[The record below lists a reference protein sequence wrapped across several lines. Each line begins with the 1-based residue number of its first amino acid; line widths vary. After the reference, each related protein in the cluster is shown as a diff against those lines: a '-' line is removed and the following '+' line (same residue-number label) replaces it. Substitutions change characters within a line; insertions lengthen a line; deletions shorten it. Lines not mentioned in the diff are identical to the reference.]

1 VAQAEFLAVMMLVVI
16 RRSFPVTIH
25 FEIVCTKPASPFHQR
40 TVGGRGLCLGAGR
53 EAARSQRTVHIIL
66 VLLQDALLGGG
77 FCSINPISISDYP
90 SFLLSFYMPMPR
102 RGAALRYLIICCMFL
117 FQTVRLQLF

>member
-1 VAQAEFLAVMMLVVI
+1 MDSAWEQKKLEARKLLAVGAADRASELQANIAQPKRMSAGHPQ
-16 RRSFPVTIH
+16 RPVH
-25 FEIVCTKPASPFHQR
+25 AV
-40 TVGGRGLCLGAGR
+40 
-53 EAARSQRTVHIIL
+53 
-66 VLLQDALLGGG
+66 LGGD

-117 FQTVRLQLF
+117 FQIVRWQLF